1 MKINIQFVDDKN
13 EKEVNKLVKPKDD
26 QFIIEWDK
34 ELGWKQNPFIAK
46 IGYPPDKFIAGYNE
60 ERLKINLFVIK
71 KYYFG
76 LITGDKGT
84 GKTALLRWMEYELS
98 KHKDKLYANFIDGRT
113 LTNERETLKYVVM
126 PLLGPLHKL
135 TNKQEKLTIN
145 NIYDFLKKKLNKKIL
160 ILLIDD
166 VNEISDLAK
175 TLLKSLFE
183 TDLQI
188 QVIVSGTKEEIEKSE
203 IKDITNKESLKIN
216 LPKMEFAELR
226 LMLKKR
232 IEAVGGKDIL
242 PFSDED
248 IKRLIKKADNNPKK
262 LLEFCYNDATEI
274 SVEKWHNEKEIYEED
289 VKRLELEEKQNLEK
303 LKLDEKEHLERMK
316 QKQAEEHVLIKE
328 EEEMLQRQDI
338 EENDLDVTDADLE
351 NELVTIKSRGHKEK
365 EFDTSIETRKKRL
378 EEEKKLKKI
387 FDDIDK
393 KIKTK

>member
-1 MKINIQFVDDKN
+1 MKINIQFFDDKN